1 MKNVFSLSLLFCLFV
16 GSQTVYAQGKV
27 DINLGIGAFPT
38 FAKDKGKVMLLP
50 LTLNAAYKLTSK
62 FSLGTYVGHSVTKT
76 NREILNDGVL
86 SQWKNHFTT
95 VGIRAAAH
103 TDKLYNWDIYGG
115 MSLSYNYSRIE
126 MVDGSMDKMT
136 KHMGIK
142 PKSGKVAAS
151 GFLGTRY
158 AVTENMGLYGE
169 LGFGISIL
177 TFGFSLRL

>member
-1 MKNVFSLSLLFCLFV
+1 MKKVYQLSLVLLLSFCF
-16 GSQTVYAQGKV
+16 QTLYAQSKV
-27 DINLGIGAFPT
+27 DVNFGIGAFPT

-50 LTLNAAYKLTSK
+50 LTLNASYKLTSK
-62 FSLGTYVGHSVTKT
+62 FSLGLYMGHSVTET
-76 NREILNDGVL
+76 NREFLNDGVFT
-86 SQWKNHFTT
+86 QWKNHFST

-115 MSLSYNYSRIE
+115 MSLSYNYSKIE
-126 MVDGSMDKMT
+126 MMEGNMDEMA

-142 PKSGKVAAS
+142 PKSGKIAAS

-158 AVTENMGLYGE
+158 AFTEMIGLYGE

-177 TFGFSLRL
+177 TFGCSLRF